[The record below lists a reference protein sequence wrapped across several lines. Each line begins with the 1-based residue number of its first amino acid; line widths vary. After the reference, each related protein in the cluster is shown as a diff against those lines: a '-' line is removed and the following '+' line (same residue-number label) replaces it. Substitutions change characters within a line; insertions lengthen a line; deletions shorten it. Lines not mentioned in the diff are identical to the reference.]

1 MTSRAAIVGVG
12 QTVHAPN
19 RPDVDY
25 SELVHEAVK
34 AALADAGIGLL
45 DIDNSVTA
53 AMDFWD
59 GRTIANMSTAEVV
72 GSYLKSEA
80 RVCADAIG
88 ALTYGWTRIAD
99 SSFKIGLVVAHCKES
114 AGNLHDIENAGFD
127 PFSERRLDADG
138 DVVAGLI
145 ARSLESAE
153 KLDLEEAA
161 TLVAAGRR
169 VSSTH
174 AELTALDNVDAA
186 AIRDAPMLADPLTV
200 LDKAPQADGAAALV
214 LVAEEAVGDFSHD
227 PVWVTGVG
235 SSTDRYWTHR
245 DLTSFDAVTAAG
257 DRARTMAGWGTDS
270 PDLVETSAQFS
281 FQLAPY
287 ANALGWTADNNTAL
301 NTSGGWHAGNPYIV
315 TGLSRVIEGVR
326 QLRGSAGDRQLSDVQ
341 RVLAHGTSGMGGQA
355 QFVAA
360 LERG

>member
-88 ALTYGWTRIAD
+88 ALIYGWTRIAD
-99 SSFKIGLVVAHCKES
+99 SSFRVGLIVAHCKES

-127 PFSERRLDADG
+127 PFTERRLDADG
-138 DVVAGLI
+138 DVVAGLM
-145 ARSLESAE
+145 ARSLETA
-153 KLDLEEAA
+153 KMLDLDEAA
-161 TLVAAGRR
+161 ALVAAGRR

-174 AELTALDNVDAA
+174 AELTPLEDADAA
-186 AIRDAPMLADPLTV
+186 AIRSAAILADPLTV
-200 LDKAPQADGAAALV
+200 LDKAPPADGAAALV
-214 LVAEEAVGDFSHD
+214 LVAGEAAADFPHD

-235 SSTDRYWTHR
+235 SSTDAYWAHR
-245 DLTSFDAVTAAG
+245 DLTSFDAVAAAG
-257 DRARTMAGWGTDS
+257 DRARAMAGWGADS
-270 PDLVETSAQFS
+270 PD
-281 FQLAPY
+281 
-287 ANALGWTADNNTAL
+287 
-301 NTSGGWHAGNPYIV
+301 
-315 TGLSRVIEGVR
+315 
-326 QLRGSAGDRQLSDVQ
+326 
-341 RVLAHGTSGMGGQA
+341 
-355 QFVAA
+355 
-360 LERG
+360 